1 MASLSGSLRI
11 TRDDVIKAIG
21 AVDDVTI
28 AQIIA
33 TGATVDELAEAQAWM
48 ANDEPMMNSG
58 RPLATGR
65 VRELVDILAE
75 LEPDDDE
82 DGRGAPAAVD
92 SGVRCPGTRRP
103 RAGAHP
109 VRSVQLT
116 LRHRRFELGDL
127 GGLRRL
133 AVEGQH
139 VAFARDHDAVAVGDF
154 AGEDH
159 LGHRVLQVA
168 LDHPLQGPRAIG
180 GIPALGGQPVAR
192 RRHPASA

>member
-28 AQIIA
+28 AQMIA
-33 TGATVDELAEAQAWM
+33 TGATVEELAEAQAWI

-82 DGRGAPAAVD
+82 DGRGAPAAVR
-92 SGVRCPGTRRP
+92 SGVRCPGTR
-103 RAGAHP
+103 G
-109 VRSVQLT
+109 
-116 LRHRRFELGDL
+116 
-127 GGLRRL
+127 
-133 AVEGQH
+133 
-139 VAFARDHDAVAVGDF
+139 
-154 AGEDH
+154 
-159 LGHRVLQVA
+159 
-168 LDHPLQGPRAIG
+168 
-180 GIPALGGQPVAR
+180 AR
-192 RRHPASA
+192 RSTSF